1 MLLANEV
8 LVETVLLLAKGKRE
22 EEGKDDRHESR
33 DLKCSCRCSEGG
45 FLAVGVTKDDAG
57 IG

>member
-1 MLLANEV
+1 M
-8 LVETVLLLAKGKRE
+8 ETVLLLAKGKRE

-45 FLAVGVTKDDAG
+45 LQAVGVIKDDAG